1 MDEGKAARPHWWS
14 RPQGDGAKG
23 SAPRSEEAAAATPQ
37 PSATGAAAPAP
48 APRMEQSTADRQEPP
63 RPPEPAAPA
72 TDTAADETAA
82 TPVDSATPAD
92 AAPADQSGP
101 SLSKGAPDGPE
112 SAPGPEPAAPA
123 SAPLAAGAGPS
134 LSKAVPG
141 EPESAT
147 DAEPA
152 APADTAPAAEAAPG
166 GPASA
171 TSGAQPESG
180 APTDS
185 AAVPAD
191 QPHPHGP
198 APEVAPS
205 EPVAGNPYAAPVHGP
220 AAATGPQ
227 HPADPYGTPPYG
239 RPGPWAPAPP
249 VQHPAAPPPIAPPQ
263 ITGPAPAGQGAWHR
277 YDPWAPPGQPVP
289 AGPGGP
295 KRRGRLVV
303 AAVLVAL
310 LAGAFGGVTGAY
322 LERRDAGAGVSLP
335 QAPADHGGRAPGTV
349 AGIAAATLPGVVYI
363 HVKGNGEEGTGTGF
377 VLDTD
382 GHILTNNH
390 VVAPAASSGDISV
403 TLSGGGVHKATIV
416 GRDTGDDLAVIKVS
430 GVSGLK
436 PLTLGN
442 SESVRVGDP
451 VVAIGAPY
459 DLEGTVTSGI
469 ISAKDRPITAG
480 GGSAGGSDVSYVNA
494 LQTDAPINPGNSGG
508 PLVNSQGQVI
518 GINSAIR
525 SADNGSP
532 DGAGSQGGSIGL
544 GFAIPINQAKR
555 VAEELI
561 NTGKA
566 SHPVIGVTVDMRY
579 NGDGARIA
587 DKGSN
592 GAPAVTPGGP
602 GDNAGLKPGDVITQ
616 VDGEPVHTGA
626 ELIVRTRSHRPGDRV
641 RLMVR
646 SGDAAPRT
654 VELVLGGS
662 TGG

>member
-1 MDEGKAARPHWWS
+1 VPDNPY
-14 RPQGDGAKG
+14 
-23 SAPRSEEAAAATPQ
+23 
-37 PSATGAAAPAP
+37 
-48 APRMEQSTADRQEPP
+48 
-63 RPPEPAAPA
+63 
-72 TDTAADETAA
+72 A
-82 TPVDSATPAD
+82 TPVAG
-92 AAPADQSGP
+92 AAHP
-101 SLSKGAPDGPE
+101 
-112 SAPGPEPAAPA
+112 APGT
-123 SAPLAAGAGPS
+123 GP
-134 LSKAVPG
+134 
-141 EPESAT
+141 
-147 DAEPA
+147 
-152 APADTAPAAEAAPG
+152 
-166 GPASA
+166 
-171 TSGAQPESG
+171 QP
-180 APTDS
+180 
-185 AAVPAD
+185 
-191 QPHPHGP
+191 
-198 APEVAPS
+198 
-205 EPVAGNPYAAPVHGP
+205 
-220 AAATGPQ
+220 PQ

-249 VQHPAAPPPIAPPQ
+249 VQRPTVP
-263 ITGPAPAGQGAWHR
+263 PAPAAQPH
-277 YDPWAPPGQPVP
+277 DPWAPPARAATPIP
-289 AGPGGP
+289 APR
-295 KRRGRLVV
+295 RRGLVGAVV
-303 AAVLVAL
+303 AAAIVAGLVGGV
-310 LAGAFGGVTGAY
+310 AGAYIQRQDTGA
-322 LERRDAGAGVSLP
+322 GITLP

-377 VLDTD
+377 VLDAQ

-403 TLSGGGVHKATIV
+403 TFSGGATHKASIV

-469 ISAKDRPITAG
+469 ISAKDRPITASGGAQG
-480 GGSAGGSDVSYVNA
+480 GGEVSYVNA

-508 PLVNSQGQVI
+508 PLMNAQAQVI

-561 NTGKA
+561 NTGRA
-566 SHPVIGVTVDMRY
+566 VHPVIGVTVDMRY
-579 NGDGARIA
+579 VGDGARIA
-587 DKGSN
+587 DQGPN

-602 GDNAGLKPGDVITQ
+602 GANAGLKPGDLITQ
-616 VDGEPVHTGA
+616 VDGEQVHTGA
-626 ELIVRTRSHRPGDRV
+626 ELIVRTRSHTPGDHI
-641 RLMVR
+641 RLTVK

-654 VELVLGGS
+654 VEVVLGGS
-662 TGG
+662 TTG

>member
-14 RPQGDGAKG
+14 RPQEAPRDQDATAPSAPKAPASVPQTDQPAAAEPDATPDGAERVSLSKETP
-23 SAPRSEEAAAATPQ
+23 APPPPPAVP
-37 PSATGAAAPAP
+37 PAP
-48 APRMEQSTADRQEPP
+48 A
-63 RPPEPAAPA
+63 
-72 TDTAADETAA
+72 
-82 TPVDSATPAD
+82 
-92 AAPADQSGP
+92 
-101 SLSKGAPDGPE
+101 
-112 SAPGPEPAAPA
+112 
-123 SAPLAAGAGPS
+123 
-134 LSKAVPG
+134 VP
-141 EPESAT
+141 
-147 DAEPA
+147 
-152 APADTAPAAEAAPG
+152 
-166 GPASA
+166 
-171 TSGAQPESG
+171 
-180 APTDS
+180 
-185 AAVPAD
+185 
-191 QPHPHGP
+191 
-198 APEVAPS
+198 PS
-205 EPVAGNPYAAPVHGP
+205 EPVPDNPYATPVAGAAHPAPGTGP
-220 AAATGPQ
+220 QPPQ

-249 VQHPAAPPPIAPPQ
+249 VQRPTVP
-263 ITGPAPAGQGAWHR
+263 PAPAAQPH
-277 YDPWAPPGQPVP
+277 DPWAPPAQAATPTP
-289 AGPGGP
+289 APR
-295 KRRGRLVV
+295 RRGLVGAVV
-303 AAVLVAL
+303 AAAIVAGLVGGV
-310 LAGAFGGVTGAY
+310 AGAYIQRQDTGA
-322 LERRDAGAGVSLP
+322 GITLP

-377 VLDTD
+377 VLDAQ

-403 TLSGGGVHKATIV
+403 TFSGGATHKASIV

-469 ISAKDRPITAG
+469 ISAKDRPITASGGAQG
-480 GGSAGGSDVSYVNA
+480 GGEVSYVNA

-508 PLVNSQGQVI
+508 PLMNAQAQVI

-555 VAEELI
+555 AAEELI

-566 SHPVIGVTVDMRY
+566 VHPVIGVTVDMRY
-579 NGDGARIA
+579 VGDGARIA
-587 DKGSN
+587 DQGPN

-602 GDNAGLKPGDVITQ
+602 GANAGLKPGDIITQ
-616 VDGEPVHTGA
+616 VDGEQVHTGA
-626 ELIVRTRSHRPGDRV
+626 ELIVRTRSHTPGDHI
-641 RLMVR
+641 RLTVK

-654 VELVLGGS
+654 VEVVLGGS
-662 TGG
+662 TTG

>member
-14 RPQGDGAKG
+14 RPRGDGAKG
-23 SAPRSEEAAAATPQ
+23 PTPRSQEAADPTPQ
-37 PSATGAAAPAP
+37 PSATGPDAPAP
-48 APRMEQSTADRQEPP
+48 APRTEQSTADRPEPP
-63 RPPEPAAPA
+63 KPPAPGA
-72 TDTAADETAA
+72 EAVPEE
-82 TPVDSATPAD
+82 S
-92 AAPADQSGP
+92 AAPADAPPAAEPGP
-101 SLSKGAPDGPE
+101 SLAKGE
-112 SAPGPEPAAPA
+112 PGGTVSP
-123 SAPLAAGAGPS
+123 AGA
-134 LSKAVPG
+134 
-141 EPESAT
+141 
-147 DAEPA
+147 AETA
-152 APADTAPAAEAAPG
+152 AST
-166 GPASA
+166 GPA
-171 TSGAQPESG
+171 

-185 AAVPAD
+185 PAVPASGAAPAD

-198 APEVAPS
+198 APEVPPS
-205 EPVAGNPYAAPVHGP
+205 EPVAGNPYATPAHGVSVGPV
-220 AAATGPQ
+220 AAAGPQ

-249 VQHPAAPPPIAPPQ
+249 VQHPAAPPPVAPPPSADPVH
-263 ITGPAPAGQGAWHR
+263 TGQGGWHR
-277 YDPWAPPGQPVP
+277 YDPWAPPVPPAP
-289 AGPGGP
+289 AGPGAP

-310 LAGAFGGVTGAY
+310 LAGAFGGITGAY
-322 LERRDAGAGVSLP
+322 LERRGTGTAVSLP

-363 HVKGNGEEGTGTGF
+363 HVMGNSEEGTGTGF
-377 VLDTD
+377 VLDAD

-480 GGSAGGSDVSYVNA
+480 GGSAGSSDVSYVNA

-525 SADNGSP
+525 SSGNGSP
-532 DGAGSQGGSIGL
+532 DGAASQGGSIGL

-566 SHPVIGVTVDMRY
+566 THPVIGVTVDMRY

-587 DKGSN
+587 DKGTN

-602 GDNAGLKPGDVITQ
+602 GANAGLKPGDVVTQ
-616 VDGEPVHTGA
+616 VDGQPVHTGA
-626 ELIVRTRSHRPGDRV
+626 ELIVRTRSHRPGDHV
-641 RLMVR
+641 QLTVK

-654 VELVLGGS
+654 VDLVLGGS
-662 TGG
+662 TSG